1 MARIKSVTRAVEKL
15 VRSYSLDVSLLS
27 DLCRQSIVF
36 LDLRDLVACLRAV
49 AADQEVHVVRVK
61 NRLDPGYDGAESA
74 GYRSVSLNLRVSTAE
89 TMALGVD
96 THVCE
101 LQLLHVSF
109 AKIKSDE
116 GHKRYISFRNLKGE

>member
-1 MARIKSVTRAVEKL
+1 M
-15 VRSYSLDVSLLS
+15 

-36 LDLRDLVACLRAV
+36 LHLRDMISCLRTV
-49 AADQEVHVVRVK
+49 CADQQVYVVRVK

-74 GYRSVSLNLRVSTAE
+74 GYRSVSLNLRIVTAE

-109 AKIKSDE
+109 AKIKV
-116 GHKRYISFRNLKGE
+116 GLG